1 MKFTFGI
8 ITNNNT
14 TLTNLVIDSI
24 ENQQIPEYEIIVI
37 GSSDIHRNNTISIP
51 FDETIYPGW
60 ITKKKNIITQN
71 ASYENIVY
79 MHDYIVLD
87 NNWYRGFLQNGN
99 NFDIIVNKINNS
111 DGTRFRDWVLNVDF
125 VRGAKFTVRDYMQQ
139 PILSCP
145 YEWITDNADISG
157 LLHVAPDTYTLFLNY
172 NDDGEKWQKYIY
184 ISGSYFVCKKHIMEE
199 YPLNELLLHN
209 QGEDV
214 EWSQRVRIKYKF
226 TFNKHSN
233 VILLKHKSL
242 SKSIVIDSN
251 CI

>member
-8 ITNNNT
+8 ITQNNII
-14 TLTNLVIDSI
+14 LTNLVIDSI
-24 ENQQIPEYEIIVI
+24 EKQYIPEYEIIVV

-60 ITKKKNIITQN
+60 ITKKKNIITKN

-79 MHDYIVLD
+79 MHDYIILD
-87 NNWYRGFLQNGN
+87 NNWYHGFLQNGN

-125 VRGAKFTVRDYMQQ
+125 VRGTMFKVHEYIQH

-145 YEWITDNADISG
+145 YTWIANNADISR
-157 LLHVAPDTYTLFLNY
+157 LLRVEPDMYTLFLNY
-172 NDDGEKWQKYIY
+172 NDNGAKWQNYIY
-184 ISGSYFVCKKHIMEE
+184 ISGSYFVCKKYVMEE

-214 EWSQRVRIKYKF
+214 EWSQRVRNKYKF
-226 TFNKHSN
+226 TFNSVST
-233 VILLKHKSL
+233 VILTKHKTL
-242 SKSIVIDSN
+242 SKSIVIDNN

>member
-8 ITNNNT
+8 ITQNNV
-14 TLTNLVIDSI
+14 TLTNFVIDSI
-24 ENQQIPEYEIIVI
+24 EKQNIPEYEIIVV
-37 GSSDIHRNNTISIP
+37 GSSDIRRNNTISVS
-51 FDETIYPGW
+51 FDDTVYPGW
-60 ITKKKNIITQN
+60 ITKKKNIITKL

-79 MHDYIVLD
+79 MHDYIILD
-87 NNWYRGFLQNGN
+87 NNWYRGFLHNGN
-99 NFDIIVNKINNS
+99 NFDIIVNKISNS
-111 DGTRFRDWVLNVDF
+111 DGTRYRDWVLNVDF
-125 VRGAKFTVRDYMQQ
+125 VRGTKFKVLDYIQM

-145 YEWITDNADISG
+145 YTWIADGSDITNI
-157 LLHVAPDTYTLFLNY
+157 LRVANDTYTLFLNY
-172 NDDGEKWQKYIY
+172 NDNGEKWQKYIY

-214 EWSQRVRIKYKF
+214 EWSQRVRNKYKF
-226 TFNKHSN
+226 TFNIHSN
-233 VILLKHKSL
+233 VILLKHKPL